1 MPEVTEQLK
10 TALADRY
17 VIERELGEG
26 GMATVYL
33 AHDVKHNRKVAL
45 KVLKP
50 ELAALIGAERF
61 LKEIEVTANLQHPHI
76 LPLHDSGEADTFL
89 YYVMPFVEGE
99 TLRDKMNREK
109 QLGIEDA
116 VEITRSV
123 AGALDYAHRHD
134 VIHRDIKPE
143 NILLHDGQAQVA
155 DFGIALAVSEAGG
168 SRLTETGLSIGTPH
182 YMSPEQAMGDRELDA
197 RSDIYSLAAMLYEM
211 LSGDPPY
218 TGSTAQAIVAKV
230 ITEKAPPVTTHRDT
244 VPPHTAAAIQKALN
258 KLPADRFTSA
268 ASFAEALVSP
278 GALASIAVT
287 AADVAAAPPAR
298 AFSTRQV
305 GAVAAV
311 AIVAIAAALWG
322 WLRPSPAP
330 MLARFAV
337 ATASDQP
344 VTTNHNGS
352 SVAIHPDGSSFVY
365 TSSDQQLYVRELGQ
379 LRARPLPGTE
389 GARAPFFSP
398 DGEWVAFYS
407 ESSIKKVALSGGP
420 PLTVVDG
427 AGSMRG
433 GNWGP
438 DDMIVYA
445 PQTGGGLY
453 LVSAAGG
460 EPTQLTAPDTATGET
475 SHRWPV
481 VLPNGKAVVFTAFG
495 GTQEDAALS
504 VFSFETGE
512 ITNLAVRGFGPRYAE
527 TGHLVYV
534 TWDGAL
540 IALPF
545 DPDRLEATGAPVSLL
560 EGMLARTT
568 LAPEFDISR
577 NGSLVYLSGQTPDMS
592 LTLVDHQG
600 VGGTVAE
607 DLRFPRAPRV
617 SPDGGRVIV
626 ELQEGGNQDIW
637 VYDLEQATMTRLTF
651 EGNNR
656 YPSWMPDGESF
667 AFSSSREGASG
678 REFFHKPAD
687 GSGVAELLHEGPGEQ
702 WEVSVMRGGGPMVIR
717 QTSSG
722 TTGRDIWIAPLGAGD
737 SVRPFLVTEFNER
750 GIAPSPDG
758 RWLAYVSDESGQD
771 EVYVRPVPGP
781 GGKRQVSIDGG
792 QEPAWSTDGRELYYR
807 SGTYFMAADIQTR
820 PAFSV
825 GARRQLFPDSY
836 EKNPDHTNY
845 DIHPVTGQFLL
856 VKGSDEPTDLVVV
869 LNWFEEL
876 RERAGS

>member
-17 VIERELGEG
+17 VIERELGAG

-33 AHDVKHNRKVAL
+33 AHDAKHNRKVAL
-45 KVLKP
+45 KVLRP

-76 LPLHDSGEADTFL
+76 LPLHDSGEAGTFL

-116 VEITRSV
+116 IEITRSV
-123 AGALDYAHRHD
+123 AGALDYAHRHG

-211 LSGDPPY
+211 LAGDPPY

-244 VPPHTAAAIQKALN
+244 VPPHTAAAIQKALA
-258 KLPADRFTSA
+258 KLPADRFSSA
-268 ASFAEALVSP
+268 SSFAEALVTP
-278 GALASIAVT
+278 GMMASVAAT
-287 AADVAAAPPAR
+287 AADVAQRPAR
-298 AFSTRQV
+298 AIGTKQV
-305 GAVAAV
+305 GMITAV
-311 AIVAIAAALWG
+311 AIVAVAAALWG

-330 MLARFAV
+330 MLMRFAL
-337 ATASDQP
+337 TTPSDQP

-352 SVAIHPDGSSFVY
+352 SIAVHPDGSLFVY
-365 TSSDQQLYVRELGQ
+365 TGPEGRLFVRELGQ
-379 LRARPLPGTE
+379 LRSRPLPGTD

-398 DGEWVAFYS
+398 DGEWVAFYAQ
-407 ESSIKKVALSGGP
+407 SSIQKVALSGGP
-420 PLTVVDG
+420 PLTVADG

-433 GNWGP
+433 GDWGP
-438 DDMIVYA
+438 DDMIVYT

-453 LVSAAGG
+453 SVSAAGG
-460 EPTQLTAPDTATGET
+460 EPTELTVPDTVAGET
-475 SHRWPV
+475 SHRWPD
-481 VLPNGKAVVFTAFG
+481 VLPNGKAVVFTVFG
-495 GTQEDAALS
+495 GTQEEASLAVLS
-504 VFSFETGE
+504 LETGE
-512 ITNLAVRGFGPRYAE
+512 ISSLAVRGFGARYAE
-527 TGHLVYV
+527 TGHLIYV

-540 IALPF
+540 VALPF
-545 DPDRLEATGAPVSLL
+545 DADRLEATGAPVSLL
-560 EGMLARTT
+560 EGMLVRTT
-568 LAPEFDISR
+568 MAPEFDVSR
-577 NGSLVYLSGQTPDMS
+577 NGSLTYLSGQTPEMT

-600 VGGTVAE
+600 LGTAVAE
-607 DLRFPRAPRV
+607 DLRFPRGPRV
-617 SPDGGRVIV
+617 SPDGSRVLL
-626 ELQEGGNQDIW
+626 ELQEGGNQDVW

-656 YPSWMPDGESF
+656 YPTWMPDGVSF
-667 AFSSSREGASG
+667 VFSSSRDGAMG
-678 REFFHKPAD
+678 REFFRKPAD
-687 GSGVAELLHEGPGEQ
+687 GSGVAELLYEGAGEQ
-702 WEVSVMRGGGPMVIR
+702 WEASVMRGGESVVMR
-717 QTSSG
+717 QTMPGS
-722 TTGRDIWIAPLGAGD
+722 TGRDIWIASLGAGD
-737 SVRPFLVTEFNER
+737 SARPFLVTEFNER
-750 GIAPSPDG
+750 GIAPSPDA

-807 SGTYFMAADIQTR
+807 SGTHLMAADIQTT

-825 GARRQLFPDSY
+825 GARRELFDDTY

-845 DIHPVTGQFLL
+845 DIHPETGQFILI
-856 VKGSDEPTDLVVV
+856 KGSDEATELVVV

-876 RERAGS
+876 KERAGS